1 MLLGEEDQLAIVAFE
16 NAAKTVLPPT
26 PMSDEV
32 YIKEL
37 TSADV
42 C

>member
-16 NAAKTVLPPT
+16 NVAKTVLPPT

-32 YIKEL
+32 NIQEL
-37 TSADV
+37 AYADV